1 MAHTEVCF
9 YRDEDGRVPLI
20 RWLDALPKR
29 VQLKCTEKI
38 SRLAELGHEL
48 RRPEADYLRD
58 GIYELRASYQ
68 GVHYRVL
75 YFFAGKAIVVLSHGV
90 TKEDQVPYREI
101 DRAIKRKEQV
111 QRDFRRYAFRPGQVG
126 SGE

>member
-1 MAHTEVCF
+1 
-9 YRDEDGRVPLI
+9 
-20 RWLDALPKR
+20 LPKK
-29 VQLKCTEKI
+29 VQVKCTERI

-48 RRPEADYLRD
+48 HRPEADYLRD

-75 YFFAGKAIVVLSHGV
+75 YSFGGKAVVVLSHGT
-90 TKEDQVPYREI
+90 TKEGQVSNREI

-111 QRDFRRYAFRPGQVG
+111 QRNFEHYAFRPG
-126 SGE
+126 